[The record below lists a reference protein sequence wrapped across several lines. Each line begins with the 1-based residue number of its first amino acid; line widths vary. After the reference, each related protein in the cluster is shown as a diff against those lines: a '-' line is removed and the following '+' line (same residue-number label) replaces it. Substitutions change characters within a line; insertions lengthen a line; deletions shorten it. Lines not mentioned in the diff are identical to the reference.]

1 MNLINLVESNKCGFM
16 LGEYIIGGRWV
27 ESMTD
32 DEFYAFCVENE
43 SIKFEREPD
52 GQIVIM
58 SPTGFNTGS
67 RNSEIIAQ
75 LHDWNRERRM
85 GRVSDS
91 DTGFYLP
98 NGAMRNPD
106 AAWTSDER
114 LSSVPE
120 AELEKFPHMVPD
132 FIVELVSK
140 SDYPKNLDAK
150 MKEWIANGCRLGW
163 LIDPFTETVTIY
175 SPNQEPES
183 VKGFDRSVSGGEA
196 LPGFELVLKELRV

>member
-1 MNLINLVESNKCGFM
+1 
-16 LGEYIIGGRWV
+16 
-27 ESMTD
+27 MTD
-32 DEFYAFCVENE
+32 EEFYTFCVENE
-43 SIKFEREPD
+43 NIKFEREPD

-75 LHDWNRERRM
+75 LHVWNRKNRL
-85 GRVSDS
+85 GKVSDS

-106 AAWTSDER
+106 AAWTSNER
-114 LSSVPE
+114 LAAVPE
-120 AELEKFPHMVPD
+120 AELEKFPHLVPD

-150 MKEWIANGCRLGW
+150 MKEWMANGCRLGW
-163 LIDPFTETVTIY
+163 LIDPYQETLTIY
-175 SPNQEPES
+175 SPGSEPQTLN
-183 VKGFDRSVSGGEA
+183 GFDSTADGGNV
-196 LPGFELVLKELRV
+196 LPGFVMELKDLRV

>member
-1 MNLINLVESNKCGFM
+1 M

-67 RNSEIIAQ
+67 RNSEIITQ
-75 LHDWNRERRM
+75 LHVWNRERRF

-106 AAWTSDER
+106 AAWTSYER
-114 LSSVPE
+114 LRSVPE
-120 AELEKFPHMVPD
+120 AELEKFPHLVPD

-140 SDYPKNLDAK
+140 SDYPKNLDTK
-150 MKEWIANGCRLGW
+150 MKEWIANGCPLGW

-175 SPNQEPES
+175 LPNQEPES
-183 VKGFDRSVSGGEA
+183 VKGFDRSISGGEV
-196 LPGFELVLKELRV
+196 LPGFELDLKELRV

>member
-1 MNLINLVESNKCGFM
+1 M

-32 DEFYAFCVENE
+32 DEFYAFCMENE
-43 SIKFEREPD
+43 NIRFEREPD

-58 SPTGFNTGS
+58 SPTGFNTGN

-75 LHDWNRERRM
+75 LHIWNKGKRL

-91 DTGFYLP
+91 DTGFFLP

-106 AAWTSDER
+106 AAWTSHER
-114 LSSVPE
+114 LRSVAK
-120 AELEKFPHMVPD
+120 AELEKFPHLVPE
-132 FIVELVSK
+132 FIIELVSK
-140 SDYPKNLDAK
+140 SDVSKNLDNK
-150 MKEWIANGCRLGW
+150 MREWIDNGCLLGW

-175 SPNQEPES
+175 SPDQGAET
-183 VKGFDRSVSGGEA
+183 VKGFDGSIGGGEV
-196 LPGFELVLKELRV
+196 LPGFELDLRELRLL